1 MARTIE
7 LSEETGRLL
16 DLKRQLEEVVNN
28 ITSYFNEVSCDAE
41 AINDRIINSLCETNR
56 ELDRAFLFSVNE
68 EFAGSKFNRI

>member
-28 ITSYFNEVSCDAE
+28 ITSYFDEVSYDAE
-41 AINDRIINSLCETNR
+41 AINERIVNSLYETNK
-56 ELDRAFLFSVNE
+56 ELDKAFLFSVNE
-68 EFAGSKFNRI
+68 EFAGSKFKRI

>member
-16 DLKRQLEEVVNN
+16 DLKRQLEEVINN
-28 ITSYFNEVSCDAE
+28 ITSYFDEVSCDAE
-41 AINDRIINSLCETNR
+41 VINERIVNSLCEINK

-68 EFAGSKFNRI
+68 EFAGSKFKRI

>member
-41 AINDRIINSLCETNR
+41 AINDRIINSLYETNR

-68 EFAGSKFNRI
+68 EFAGSKFRRI